1 MEKGESARGCARG
14 GAGVRAGTRAGPTGP
29 LESATQYSGACPVID
44 ALALAGRL
52 TGLLFS
58 LMVVLPCSAAP
69 ASATGAPVAPARAA
83 TEPRLADAYRE
94 ARRLEQAGQAAT
106 ALARLDTAPPE
117 QAREPRVR
125 FLRGVLLAEL
135 DRTEE
140 AAIVYTGL
148 TQEFPEL
155 ADPYNNLAVLRAGQ
169 GRLDEARVALEAALR
184 ADPAHRQ
191 ARENLGDVY
200 VRLAVRLWEGLGPAP
215 GRGQADAELSRKLRL
230 AREIAPP
237 AR

>member
-1 MEKGESARGCARG
+1 
-14 GAGVRAGTRAGPTGP
+14 
-29 LESATQYSGACPVID
+29 
-44 ALALAGRL
+44 
-52 TGLLFS
+52 
-58 LMVVLPCSAAP
+58 
-69 ASATGAPVAPARAA
+69 
-83 TEPRLADAYRE
+83 
-94 ARRLEQAGQAAT
+94 
-106 ALARLDTAPPE
+106 
-117 QAREPRVR
+117 
-125 FLRGVLLAEL
+125 
-135 DRTEE
+135 
-140 AAIVYTGL
+140 
-148 TQEFPEL
+148 
-155 ADPYNNLAVLRAGQ
+155 VLRAGQ